1 MVYGFVKQS
10 RGHVRLH
17 SEMGTGTSVRI
28 HLPRSVASHANEGVG
43 ASAQGVS
50 TPAESARAREG
61 ETVLLVEDNEQVR
74 ALGVAALENLG
85 YRVLEASDGQSAL
98 RLLDGGAARV
108 DLLFSDVVLPGGMSG
123 PELAAAS
130 SARRPGLPVLFASGY
145 TRKSGNKDDP
155 LRSDAP
161 MLRKPY
167 ALDALASAVR
177 CAIDAAAS
185 RSSP

>member
-1 MVYGFVKQS
+1 VGA
-10 RGHVRLH
+10 
-17 SEMGTGTSVRI
+17 GTSVRI
-28 HLPRSVASHANEGVG
+28 HLPRSSAGETNEGAT
-43 ASAQGVS
+43 ASAQSGS
-50 TPAESARAREG
+50 APDDSARAREG

-74 ALGVAALENLG
+74 ALGVSALENLG
-85 YRVLEASDGQSAL
+85 YRVLEASDGHSAL

-130 SARRPGLPVLFASGY
+130 LARRPGLPVLFTSGY
-145 TRKSGNKDDP
+145 TGKAGNADDP

-167 ALDALASAVR
+167 ALDALARAVR
-177 CAIDAAAS
+177 RAIDEAPL
-185 RSSP
+185 RSST